1 MEPTPT
7 AETEAA
13 GQPSTDDDRG
23 FRAPRPEE
31 LEDLRGLVDRRV
43 EIFWDGDDRHYS
55 GRVVGFDEATRLHLV
70 KYDDGDEDPYEEDLS
85 SEFGWRV
92 FDGDEAAFWALRDRQ
107 VPALPTPPPSRRDS
121 ALRCVDGTCWER
133 YNKVTWRF
141 LSR

>member
-31 LEDLRGLVDRRV
+31 LEDLRGLVGRRV

-55 GRVVGFDEATRLHLV
+55 GRVVGFDESSRLHSV
-70 KYDDGDEDPYEEDLS
+70 KYDDGDEDPYEEDLLGGA
-85 SEFGWRV
+85 GWRI
-92 FDGDEAAFWALRDRQ
+92 FEGDEAAFRALQKSQ
-107 VPALPTPPPSRRDS
+107 VIRFASPCPLLRALVP
-121 ALRCVDGTCWER
+121 G
-133 YNKVTWRF
+133 
-141 LSR
+141 